1 MVLVAPAM
9 AVNWMHARRDARADY
24 GSSAIGVLNQA
35 MAQARSELR
44 LASGGRYAVVILL
57 LCAAVVWV
65 LHLFS
70 LETRRDAA
78 LLSAVW
84 AGTALLAWI
93 RLRQRERVLRAELE
107 SYEHH
112 AQELGRDET

>member
-1 MVLVAPAM
+1 
-9 AVNWMHARRDARADY
+9 
-24 GSSAIGVLNQA
+24 
-35 MAQARSELR
+35 
-44 LASGGRYAVVILL
+44 
-57 LCAAVVWV
+57 V